1 LSGAPGGWRLQVVV
15 QPGAPRDAVAG
26 EYDGRLNLRI
36 AAPAIEGRA
45 NEALERFLAETLGVA
60 RSAVCVERGETGR
73 RKRVRLDIPL
83 AAGVLLERLG
93 VKPAA

>member
-1 LSGAPGGWRLQVVV
+1 MQVIVL
-15 QPGAPRDAVAG
+15 PGAPRHEVAG
-26 EYDGRLNLRI
+26 EFDGRLKLRI

-73 RKRVRLDIPL
+73 RKRVRLDTPL

-93 VKPAA
+93 VKPAD